1 MNEDGKVIPGPHHLA
16 DILRCKVEASQAL
29 ATFQF
34 ARDTTDEGGAASD
47 GSEHSPGQ
55 GRDRQRTAAL
65 TIHQTEQRYHG
76 ILSDIAQLRRDGGIF
91 PCSFRAGQFADGD
104 AIVVTRQGRFIM
116 TQGHDLSVI
125 LPDELL
131 AVTNKVARFRRG
143 GYQRREAEHSYAFQ
157 ISWVRVRPDQ
167 PPMPTRTQVFMEE
180 HGVEFEAVA
189 RQVLGRRRQHKW
201 RQIHALAAH
210 VVDLRTT
217 FSLER
222 EPHRHALFLL
232 WARCFPGVPPPPL
245 VPKGAAAVASPDP
258 DPCARRR
265 PSWALLGLPTEAP
278 DALLGI
284 AGCMGIKQLLYYAE
298 TRPRTVQAI
307 LRSDLQLCIIGV
319 TISQSL
325 AMLGF
330 DSGSH
335 REPLPIAK
343 PEEGPSTLPLAR
355 MLHNVA
361 DPTALE
367 QVYCLMVDIVVDEL
381 WQHHDGSMSALTDV
395 ALQVKRSLNRCLDK
409 LPTSIEELTVMMH
422 TRQRLMHEA
431 PDSVMTPER
440 A

>member
-167 PPMPTRTQVFMEE
+167 PPMPTRTQVWRCVYSLSLF
-180 HGVEFEAVA
+180 GFFECVVVA
-189 RQVLGRRRQHKW
+189 TETPHASRRT
-201 RQIHALAAH
+201 ATA
-210 VVDLRTT
+210 TCG
-217 FSLER
+217 
-222 EPHRHALFLL
+222 PY
-232 WARCFPGVPPPPL
+232 
-245 VPKGAAAVASPDP
+245 
-258 DPCARRR
+258 R
-265 PSWALLGLPTEAP
+265 PMLT
-278 DALLGI
+278 
-284 AGCMGIKQLLYYAE
+284 E
-298 TRPRTVQAI
+298 TRCT
-307 LRSDLQLCIIGV
+307 LQLV
-319 TISQSL
+319 S
-325 AMLGF
+325 F
-330 DSGSH
+330 VH
-335 REPLPIAK
+335 R
-343 PEEGPSTLPLAR
+343 
-355 MLHNVA
+355 
-361 DPTALE
+361 
-367 QVYCLMVDIVVDEL
+367 
-381 WQHHDGSMSALTDV
+381 
-395 ALQVKRSLNRCLDK
+395 
-409 LPTSIEELTVMMH
+409 
-422 TRQRLMHEA
+422 
-431 PDSVMTPER
+431 
-440 A
+440 